1 MSDPLQLA
9 ANALAKAQPVYA
21 GRSAF
26 PPAHYWIDGNELVIL
41 CADGRKVRGPLPVAA
56 TKKLIPTARPKA
68 EAPVNPTTQPPEG
81 MHFTGSSPTK
91 VAPNKPA
98 AIAVKSAAGS
108 IPPVKKTGK

>member
-1 MSDPLQLA
+1 MDNSLKSA
-9 ANALAKAQPVYA
+9 AEDLAKAQPDYA
-21 GRSAF
+21 GRSAY
-26 PPAHYWIDGNELVIL
+26 PPLNYWVDGNELVVL